1 MSTSPTERASETGA
15 TKSPLA
21 DISNWVVNIKGTTF
35 PLGQFD
41 PNAAR
46 ILNQPTINFVDD
58 NHPAKLSDVFAQW
71 IAESKKPTTPSDLQL
86 ELAEFIS
93 EKVGYTVDPL
103 SIYPTSS
110 STAVGTMDHLV
121 ELSVT
126 FNYDQPTS

>member
-1 MSTSPTERASETGA
+1 
-15 TKSPLA
+15 LA

-41 PNAAR
+41 PNAAN

-58 NHPAKLSDVFAQW
+58 NHPSKLSDVFAQW
-71 IAESKKPTTPSDLQL
+71 VAQSKRPTVPSDLQL
-86 ELAEFIS
+86 ELAELIS

-126 FNYDQPTS
+126 FNYDQPKG